1 MSQYTWNY
9 IQKRPQETK
18 RLLGIDYEQLQQVL
32 AQAKLIH
39 HRKKEEQE
47 NKKVRLIKAGGGNHS
62 KLSEEEQIVL
72 TLVYLRQ
79 KISFQILGLLFQVSE
94 STAHNVFTY
103 WQQILQQG
111 LPPSLLEPVKKFP
124 EEFENIRE
132 ELSSYEL
139 LVDSSEQPI
148 ERSLDYEKQK
158 KYYSGKQKRH
168 RKTRL
173 LFYRKGKKL

>member
-94 STAHNVFTY
+94 STAHNVGASH
-103 WQQILQQG
+103 IC
-111 LPPSLLEPVKKFP
+111 K
-124 EEFENIRE
+124 
-132 ELSSYEL
+132 
-139 LVDSSEQPI
+139 
-148 ERSLDYEKQK
+148 
-158 KYYSGKQKRH
+158 
-168 RKTRL
+168 
-173 LFYRKGKKL
+173 